1 MRDKAQWEQII
12 TLIHKVEDRYGSI
25 HNTPRSGYGKILPQG
40 RGVVTAFA
48 LTK

>member
-1 MRDKAQWEQII
+1 MTVA
-12 TLIHKVEDRYGSI
+12 VEKEVVPTSLVVEGKL